1 MEERE
6 GTITSA
12 ANLTLRDN
20 INGEEFSFV
29 NPANIIIGDGY
40 IAIYITINTPKRTIN
55 VIKEIKL

>member
-6 GTITSA
+6 GTITSV
-12 ANLTLRDN
+12 ANLTLRDS

-29 NPANIIIGDGY
+29 NPASVIITEGS
-40 IAIYITINTPKRTIN
+40 IAIYVTINTPKRPIN